1 MNSNDP
7 GSRKTVLR
15 PQPGGIGR
23 APGTMVGAPPPASPP
38 SGAPPA
44 PAAANIPVQD
54 FIARGINPILNAA
67 GPLLTLGANVG
78 ATVYQ
83 ADVEGLRR
91 NAEEAVRTF
100 DAQTRAAGVSED
112 DATVARFIICTF
124 LDSAIMQT
132 PWGGQDVWAARSL
145 LRTFHGKSGGL
156 EVFLQILE
164 RLRQEPQRYIDLL
177 ELQYVCLALGLQ
189 GFYRG
194 QPNAAAAQ
202 QTLQDDL
209 HRLIRA
215 HRRPGDNE
223 LAAHWK
229 GIDQAQSK
237 GPPLIPWWVVAVGAL
252 AIILATLIVLRAQLA
267 DRAAPTRG
275 ALVLQ
280 TVPPVE
286 PVPAAPATPSR
297 LKQLLAPQ
305 ETAQQ
310 VKVDEY
316 GARTVIILTVPDLF
330 QSGSAQPTP
339 GHEQLLAAL
348 GHALQAVPG
357 RITVV
362 GHTDDQP
369 VRSFRYAD
377 NFELSR
383 ARAVTIAQQL
393 KPYLA
398 DFSRV
403 QWTGL
408 GSLQPRAT
416 PPSTPENRRLN
427 RRVEIVHLAAPAAQ
441 AVPAAKPQ

>member
-1 MNSNDP
+1 MNTNDP

-15 PQPGGIGR
+15 PQPGGVGRVAGTVIG
-23 APGTMVGAPPPASPP
+23 AAPASP
-38 SGAPPA
+38 
-44 PAAANIPVQD
+44 AAAPVVANVPVQE
-54 FIARGINPILNAA
+54 FIARGINPVLNAA

-91 NAEEAVRTF
+91 SAEEAVRNF
-100 DAQTRAAGVSED
+100 DAQTRAAGVSQD
-112 DATVARFIICTF
+112 DATIARFILCTF

-132 PWGGQDVWAARSL
+132 PWGGQDVWASRSL
-145 LRTFHGKSGGL
+145 LRTFHDKASGL
-156 EVFLQILE
+156 EVFLQILD
-164 RLRQEPQRYIDLL
+164 RLRQDPKRYIDLL
-177 ELQYVCLALGLQ
+177 ELQYACLALGLQ

-202 QTLQDDL
+202 QNLQDDVY
-209 HRLIRA
+209 RLIRA
-215 HRRPGDNE
+215 QRRPGDNE

-229 GIDQAQSK
+229 GVEQPQSK
-237 GPPLIPWWVVAVGAL
+237 GLPLVPWWVVAVGAL
-252 AIILATLIVLRAQLA
+252 AIVLATLIVLRSQLA
-267 DRAAPTRG
+267 DRAGPTRA

-286 PVPAAPATPSR
+286 PVQAAPATPSR

-305 ETAQQ
+305 ETAHQ
-310 VKVDEY
+310 VQVDEH
-316 GARTVIILTVPDLF
+316 GARTVIILTVPELF

-339 GHEQLLAAL
+339 GHEELLAAV
-348 GHALQAVPG
+348 GRALQAVPG
-357 RITVV
+357 RITVE

-383 ARAVTIAQQL
+383 ARAIAIAQQL
-393 KPYLA
+393 KPYLS

-403 QWTGL
+403 QATGL
-408 GSLQPRAT
+408 GSLQPRAS
-416 PPSTPENRRLN
+416 PPATPENRRLN
-427 RRVEIVHLAAPAAQ
+427 RRVEIVHVAQ
-441 AVPAAKPQ
+441 